1 MKFFI
6 SILLLAMLLSWSCNQ
21 NGTGPDLTDTE
32 ILLEGMDQ
40 VTSGGNLQVVINT
53 QAEYETLIYN
63 RYTKPL
69 QEYWNAHYLSIL
81 QSVKNNHPNLSDSEY
96 TVLVKNVFY
105 SVYPFRGLEGYSH
118 PSIDFSRYTLLGQN
132 VDGGGCRK
140 PDYLVSIIRIDS
152 LRMVTFKVMVQQ
164 HGICK
169 APFVKNQW
177 MLVRK
182 IPETYKVAFAVE
194 YSRDEH

>member
-1 MKFFI
+1 MKNFTG
-6 SILLLAMLLSWSCNQ
+6 ILLMAMVLFWSCNQ
-21 NGTGPDLTDTE
+21 NSTGPDLTDTE

-69 QEYWNAHYLSIL
+69 QEYWNAHYPSVL

-118 PSIDFSRYTLLGQN
+118 PSIDFSKYTLLGQN
-132 VDGGGCRK
+132 VDGSGCRK

-152 LRMVTFKVMVQQ
+152 LRMLTFKVMVQQ
-164 HGICK
+164 HGICE
-169 APFVKNQW
+169 AAFVKNLW